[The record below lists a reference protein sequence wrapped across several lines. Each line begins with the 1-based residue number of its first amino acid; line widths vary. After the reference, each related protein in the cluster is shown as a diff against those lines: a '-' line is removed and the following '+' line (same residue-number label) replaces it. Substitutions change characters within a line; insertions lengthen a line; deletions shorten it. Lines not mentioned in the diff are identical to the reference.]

1 MSEYETINV
10 KFAKDGDDIK
20 LVSIDDSKTSTIP
33 QNAPSLGNFTDGTF
47 NKTVD
52 DAGIEA
58 AIEATKEKSSTEFV
72 QNENSTPVSSR
83 DQFENNKQPEKPVVQ
98 NRTEGNK
105 MSMMDELKERLNA
118 RNKAEATG
126 NKEDLTTEPGDDEE
140 GSEFKD
146 VPDYSKTKEKWN
158 TFLQGKIDREKTVK
172 NRTKLTEIKN
182 EINTT
187 VDTEGLRKTLKKYTD
202 KYVITDKFNLADDFS
217 PPDEDKVFLL
227 GGRKTL
233 RNMKYKLKRTQNK
246 RSNKRRT
253 KKHHV

>member
-98 NRTEGNK
+98 NRTERNK

-118 RNKAEATG
+118 RNNAEATG

-146 VPDYSKTKEKWN
+146 VPDYSEIKDKWN
-158 TFLQGKIDREKTVK
+158 TFL
-172 NRTKLTEIKN
+172 
-182 EINTT
+182 
-187 VDTEGLRKTLKKYTD
+187 
-202 KYVITDKFNLADDFS
+202 
-217 PPDEDKVFLL
+217 EDK
-227 GGRKTL
+227 K
-233 RNMKYKLKRTQNK
+233 KKDKRPIQTEKNSNAK
-246 RSNKRRT
+246 R
-253 KKHHV
+253 